1 MRKLITRRSGHALF
15 KFYSIVYT
23 CFFLVLNGLG
33 YFFPFLQRPLV
44 QKSEQ
49 QLRLWQSAP
58 ELLMSPT
65 LNAFGEPLSPESDD
79 VLSAPQCFV
88 SGEDDIQ
95 RGALK
100 A

>member
-1 MRKLITRRSGHALF
+1 MDDKIIVQVWALAVIGKVF
-15 KFYSIVYT
+15 TGPWMNKFYSSEMSN
-23 CFFLVLNGLG
+23 LDMH
-33 YFFPFLQRPLV
+33 PLV

-49 QLRLWQSAP
+49 QLLLWQSAP